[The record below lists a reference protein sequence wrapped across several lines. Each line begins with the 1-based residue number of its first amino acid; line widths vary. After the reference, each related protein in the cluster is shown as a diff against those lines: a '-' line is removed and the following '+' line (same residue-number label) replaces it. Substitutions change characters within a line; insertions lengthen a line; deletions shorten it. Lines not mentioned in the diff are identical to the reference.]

1 MNIKATAALVIISSA
16 AFSGCATD
24 SGATRSFGPAMSTET
39 VYSDSYMESRNIR
52 PISYTNLVFAHLSG
66 RFQEYGTIDQKFT
79 DETSDF
85 LGFALPDF
93 NRLYY
98 ARKVS
103 GKGPDAVSDLSVLEK
118 YRPKVIAV
126 SPNSE
131 VYFDSKLSVSIVS
144 RGQLN
149 KTYDDKSNGLI
160 ATFGL
165 KSYSETVPTHFA
177 TNDHATAIVLD
188 KENYVIN
195 IPYPKADFQQ
205 EVHDAIKDNR
215 ALEKTYSVRLIMKI
229 KNCRRGK
236 KAEGYN
242 TGLMVCTPQ
251 LLTYQLFDGTVITP
265 ARLIK
270 TAAIRLTN

>member
-24 SGATRSFGPAMSTET
+24 SGATRSSGPGMSAET
-39 VYSDSYMESRNIR
+39 VYSDSYMESRKIR

-66 RFQEYGTIDQKFT
+66 RFQEYGAIDKKFT

-118 YRPKVIAV
+118 FRPQVVAV

-131 VYFDSKLSVSIVS
+131 VYFDSNLSVSIVS
-144 RGQLN
+144 RGRLD
-149 KTYDDKSNGLI
+149 KAYDDKSNGLV
-160 ATFGL
+160 ATFGF
-165 KSYSETVPTHFA
+165 KPYSETFQTQFA
-177 TNDHATAIVLD
+177 SDHANAIVLD

-195 IPYPKADFQQ
+195 IPYPKAEFQQ
-205 EVHDAIKDNR
+205 QVHDAITDNR
-215 ALEKTYSVRLIMKI
+215 ALEKTYRVRLVMKI
-229 KNCRRGK
+229 KSCRRGK
-236 KAEGYN
+236 KADGYHS
-242 TGLMVCTPQ
+242 GVIICTPQ
-251 LLTYQLFDGTVITP
+251 LVNYQLFDGTVITP

-270 TAAIRLTN
+270 TAAISLAN